1 MTMINPRNAIN
12 FFKTPPGA
20 FLLFCV
26 VLGVIFFAC
35 KRFLPGATKPQPL
48 VYSTKAAAA
57 AASKQTMQ
65 TFQNTNYS
73 PLPNLPPSTAS
84 LTPDTASQPDAGR
97 QSNHAPPKPEVLPI
111 SLFAE
116 TPESEQKQLSK
127 NYAPYGRLIPC
138 ELIVT
143 VDSSGI
149 QTPIIGLVTEDI
161 YHDGRLIIPAGTEV
175 HGKAQTDHSRERI
188 ASSGNW
194 TFVWQDGKELRLSG
208 IALDREA
215 DPNGDGWAITDGS
228 AGLRGQILKSDDM
241 AEIKLFAATF
251 ISGAAAAFT
260 QTQPTV
266 LGSQIVPTLQNAPL
280 TGAQSVLQA
289 YAQQILDSIQRDGFY
304 VRVPAGKQFYLYVT
318 QTIDESDAAI
328 GGTRLTPDDFDS
340 ETNQTT
346 TQSRRNF
353 SPDAAMYRNG
363 VMP

>member
-1 MTMINPRNAIN
+1 MINPRNAIN
-12 FFKTPPGA
+12 FFKTPAGA

-26 VLGVIFFAC
+26 VLAVIFFAC

-65 TFQNTNYS
+65 SFQNTNYS

-116 TPESEQKQLSK
+116 TPQSEQKQLSK

-251 ISGAAAAFT
+251 LSGAAAAFT

-346 TQSRRNF
+346 TQQRRNF

-363 VMP
+363 VIP

>member
-1 MTMINPRNAIN
+1 MINPRNAIN
-12 FFKTPPGA
+12 FFKSPVGA
-20 FLLFCV
+20 FLLFCF
-26 VLGVIFFAC
+26 VLAVIFFAS
-35 KRFLPGATKPQPL
+35 KRFVPGATKPPPL
-48 VYSTKAAAA
+48 VYSTKAAAT

-73 PLPNLPPSTAS
+73 PMANLPPPTA
-84 LTPDTASQPDAGR
+84 TATADMTSQREAER

-116 TPESEQKQLSK
+116 TPQSEQKQLSK

-149 QTPIIGLVTEDI
+149 QTPIIGLVTEDV

-175 HGKAQTDHSRERI
+175 HGKAQTDRSRERI

-194 TFVWQDGKELRLSG
+194 TLVWQSGEELKLSG

-215 DPNGDGWAITDGS
+215 DPNGDGWGITDGS
-228 AGLRGQILKSDDM
+228 AGLRGRVLKSDDM

-251 ISGAAAAFT
+251 LSGAAAAFT
-260 QTQPTV
+260 QQQPTV
-266 LGSQIVPTLQNAPL
+266 YGDQIAPTLQNAPL
-280 TGAQSVLQA
+280 TGAQSVIQA
-289 YAQQILDSIQRDGFY
+289 YVQQIFDSIKRDGFY
-304 VRVPAGKQFYLYVT
+304 VRVPAGKQFYLYIT
-318 QTIDESDAAI
+318 QTIDESDAVI
-328 GGTRLTPDDFDS
+328 GGTRFTPNDFAN
-340 ETNQTT
+340 ETNQPTAS
-346 TQSRRNF
+346 SRNYF
-353 SPDAAMYRNG
+353 PPNAAMYRNG